1 MLGNGN
7 NGDNSLSLIV
17 DKIIQDNI
25 KNGHTK
31 PNFFESLAN
40 KIIMDN
46 RIKQQNDDLKFL
58 ENVDNKNLN
67 NVDIMTNIDKK

>member
-40 KIIMDN
+40 KIIMEN
-46 RIKQQNDDLKFL
+46 RIKQQNDDSKSV
-58 ENVDNKNLN
+58 ENLDNKNSN
-67 NVDIMTNIDKK
+67 NINKK